1 MQQMPLSS
9 SHRLFTR
16 TEAVRAVEPF
26 GIKCADL
33 RNARLPDYIVGNR
46 PHIAAAD
53 LAAFIAARLAVEVA
67 A

>member
-1 MQQMPLSS
+1 MKQTPSS
-9 SHRLFTR
+9 ASHRLFTR
-16 TEAVRAVEPF
+16 TEAVQAVEPF

-33 RNARLPDYIVGNR
+33 RHAKLPDYLVGNR

-53 LAAFIAARLAVEVA
+53 LAAFIAARLGVEVA